1 MAEVLVRV
9 KLFPESAET
18 DLGELVERLGSTGFR
33 LNAAK
38 EEPIAFGLKAL
49 VAEFVVQDAEGEAER
64 LEEKL
69 RQLSGVGE
77 LEVMEVH
84 RLL

>member
-9 KLFPESAET
+9 KLFPESPET
-18 DLGELVERLGSTGFR
+18 ELGELVERVSKLGFR
-33 LNAAK
+33 VNATR

-49 VAEFVVQDAEGEAER
+49 VAEFVVPDAEGEAEK

-69 RQLSGVGE
+69 RQVEGVGE

>member
-1 MAEVLVRV
+1 MAEVLVKV

-18 DLGELVERLGSTGFR
+18 DLSELVERLGSIGFR
-33 LNAAK
+33 LNATR

-49 VAEFVVQDAEGEAER
+49 VAEFVVQDAEGEAEK
-64 LEEKL
+64 LEERL
-69 RQLSGVGE
+69 REMSGVGE